1 MMTLQEKL
9 AQAAGVQKSN
19 ENKNVWE
26 QLSVRSLNPVELEK
40 IDCIKVIR
48 DHFSEKF
55 YGQIVFKDGSSY
67 PKPIQFEKTS
77 IVTLGELIPLHEI
90 RWVHYHYNGDD
101 PKITTKDILKFR
113 VVKEFSFDNPLGL

>member
-40 IDCIKVIR
+40 IDYIKVIR

-67 PKPIQFEKTS
+67 PKPIQF
-77 IVTLGELIPLHEI
+77 
-90 RWVHYHYNGDD
+90 
-101 PKITTKDILKFR
+101 
-113 VVKEFSFDNPLGL
+113 

>member
-40 IDCIKVIR
+40 IDYIK
-48 DHFSEKF
+48 
-55 YGQIVFKDGSSY
+55 
-67 PKPIQFEKTS
+67 
-77 IVTLGELIPLHEI
+77 EI
-90 RWVHYHYNGDD
+90 GRAHV
-101 PKITTKDILKFR
+101 
-113 VVKEFSFDNPLGL
+113 